1 MEIGQA
7 CFEIL
12 LMREGQTQP
21 ERGNPAGMIGNL
33 DEETMVKV
41 QAIMEQER
49 AGTITKE
56 QAQEQMAELGLEL
69 PVRGSRPSEESKPN

>member
-1 MEIGQA
+1 
-7 CFEIL
+7 
-12 LMREGQTQP
+12 MREGQTQP